1 MNRPKSV
8 KIGYK
13 DYTVEE
19 APGPLMNNE
28 NLCYGYIDYTSGEI
42 KIANGHSKD
51 VDDNTFIHEC
61 IHGMGDVYDIGLSEA
76 KVAKLAGAFQA
87 FIKDN
92 PEVFNEVSREDTCTK
107 TVNTIIMH
115 LRHDNSDN
123 ADKIRKIINS
133 AGE

>member
-13 DYTVEE
+13 DYTVAE

-28 NLCYGYIDYTSGEI
+28 NLCYGYIDYISGEI

-92 PEVFNEVSREDTCTK
+92 PEVFKSID
-107 TVNTIIMH
+107 
-115 LRHDNSDN
+115 
-123 ADKIRKIINS
+123 INIDCKS
-133 AGE
+133 CVDLVEENHCAACVEYSQYQKN